1 MIATRS
7 STMRH
12 SLTRGLLVAG
22 TVVGLIATSVSPSFA
37 AANDS
42 SSDTESSVDIPATTD
57 LKTLLPPVP
66 EDLMKWA
73 SDTQTQFE
81 NDPQFSTVRL
91 SDDRKSAEIFW
102 HGDVTPDLTEAVAMA
117 PATYPIEVESTAYQP
132 GELRQAAV
140 ALLEQ
145 GTLSGATVTAT
156 WANPDGSGLGVE
168 VIRDSAARSSEAQ
181 SEQAAF
187 SGFPVEIAEGENV
200 GTVGRLDD
208 NLHVGG
214 SRLLKTTGGACSL
227 GFAVQVPGEPG
238 ASGHGGMFASHC
250 GNVGDSWVRPSSTS
264 SVYAMGSTAV
274 EVNDRDGAILRGTY
288 FQPAVYI
295 GSYQSSSYVSVTS
308 VNNPVANTEICYS
321 GSFSGTT
328 CGNLVS
334 VPIYNYT
341 LAGVGSITGS
351 VRRTRKVSRPQA
363 TATAADPA
371 SLWCVTP
378 TDPSAFRHPSSSRL
392 FPPTTRKRT
401 ARECRAAVPTTAQ
414 TRPIASAATSS
425 PPRRPVTLRTTS
437 VTRSGPSRHD

>member
-1 MIATRS
+1 
-7 STMRH
+7 MRH

-102 HGDVTPDLTEAVAMA
+102 HGDVTSDLTEAVAMA

-208 NLHVGG
+208 NLHIGG

-334 VPIYNYT
+334 VPIYNYS
-341 LAGVGSITGS
+341 LAGVGSITGLRTANPQGLPAAGNGDSGGPGIVVVRHTDGSLRISAS
-351 VRRTRKVSRPQA
+351 VIISAIPANNKKANCQGVPGSGPDNSTNPADRQCSHIV
-363 TATAADPA
+363 TATKARDIANNVGYEIRT
-371 SLWCVTP
+371 VTP
-378 TDPSAFRHPSSSRL
+378 
-392 FPPTTRKRT
+392 
-401 ARECRAAVPTTAQ
+401 
-414 TRPIASAATSS
+414 
-425 PPRRPVTLRTTS
+425 
-437 VTRSGPSRHD
+437 